1 MHSVLSLT
9 FPMNRITVSLAFGVA
24 CLGLAAGCAKK
35 ETTAAGPRAGSGQV
49 QVVEV
54 TPVTRRDLAET
65 LTVVG
70 SFEAN
75 ESAQLRPEIAGLVQA
90 IYFEEGQ
97 VVKRGQLLMK
107 IDDAELRAQF
117 AQVEARFK
125 LAELNVAR
133 SENLSETRTI
143 PQSEV
148 DRARSE
154 YAAARA
160 ELEVLKLR
168 IEKTAL
174 KAPFDGV
181 IGSRTLSPGDYV
193 TSGSI
198 LTTINDLSRLKISF
212 QVPERYLG
220 KIRPGTVFTIHR
232 RNPES
237 VDQVKGEVYFV
248 NPVIERATRSTE
260 IKGYLDTPPP
270 ALKPGMFA
278 NVEIVLDVRR
288 GAMTV
293 PEGAILTV
301 TDGTQIIVVQES
313 KGDKIAAFIPVRVG
327 LRTHGLAE
335 ITTAEGALQEGQEV
349 VAAGVGGLILYP
361 GIKLSPRPLRAEFQ
375 QGNEAR

>member
-1 MHSVLSLT
+1 MNRPSVLFAIGAALVGLT
-9 FPMNRITVSLAFGVA
+9 
-24 CLGLAAGCAKK
+24 AGCAKK
-35 ETTAAGPRAGSGQV
+35 SSSQSAARPGPAQA

-54 TPVTRRDLAET
+54 APVVRHDLQET

-97 VVKRGQLLMK
+97 TVKQGDLLMK

-133 SENLSETRTI
+133 SESLSETRTI
-143 PQSEV
+143 PQSEY

-160 ELEVLKLR
+160 ELDVLKLR
-168 IEKTAL
+168 IEKTSL
-174 KAPFDGV
+174 RAPFDGV
-181 IGSRTLSPGDYV
+181 IGARTLSPGDYV

-198 LTTINDLSRLKISF
+198 LTTLNDLSRLKISF

-220 KIRPGTVFTIHR
+220 KVHAGTPFTIR
-232 RNPES
+232 TRQGGALAEIT
-237 VDQVKGEVYFV
+237 GEVYFV
-248 NPVIERATRSTE
+248 SPVIDRSTRSSE
-260 IKGYLDTPPP
+260 VKGYVARPP
-270 ALKPGMFA
+270 AMLKPGMFA

-288 GAMTV
+288 AALTV

-301 TDGTQIIVVQES
+301 SDGTQV
-313 KGDKIAAFIPVRVG
+313 IAVREAMGEPVAEFIPVQVG
-327 LRTHGLAE
+327 LRTRGLAE
-335 ITTAEGALQEGQEV
+335 ITVAGDALKEGDPV
-349 VAAGVGGLILYP
+349 VAAGVGALILYP
-361 GIKLSPRPLRAEFQ
+361 GIRLAPRPLRADFTL
-375 QGNEAR
+375 GDTGR

>member
-1 MHSVLSLT
+1 MNRPSVLCVIGAAL
-9 FPMNRITVSLAFGVA
+9 
-24 CLGLAAGCAKK
+24 LGLTAGCSRKSSPEA
-35 ETTAAGPRAGSGQV
+35 TARAGAAQA

-54 TPVTRRDLAET
+54 TPVIRRDLEET

-75 ESAQLRPEIAGLVQA
+75 ESAELRPEIAGLVQA

-97 VVKRGQLLMK
+97 TVKQGDLLMK

-133 SENLSETRTI
+133 SESLSETRTI
-143 PQSEV
+143 PQSEY

-160 ELEVLKLR
+160 ELDVLKLR
-168 IEKTAL
+168 IEKTSL
-174 KAPFDGV
+174 RAPFDGV
-181 IGSRTLSPGDYV
+181 IGARTLSPGDYV

-198 LTTINDLSRLKISF
+198 LTTLNDLSRLKISF

-220 KIRPGTVFTIHR
+220 KIRAGTTFAIRTRQAEAAGDIT
-232 RNPES
+232 
-237 VDQVKGEVYFV
+237 GEVYFV
-248 NPVIERATRSTE
+248 SPVIERTTRSSE
-260 IKGYLDTPPP
+260 VKGYVAKPP
-270 ALKPGMFA
+270 ASLKPGMFA

-288 GAMTV
+288 GTLTV

-301 TDGTQIIVVQES
+301 SNGTQVIAVREAQGEKVAEFVPVQ
-313 KGDKIAAFIPVRVG
+313 VG
-327 LRTHGLAE
+327 LRTRGLAE
-335 ITTAEGALQEGQEV
+335 ITVAGEALKEGQEV
-349 VAAGVGGLILYP
+349 VGAGVGALILYP
-361 GIKLSPRPLRAEFQ
+361 GIRLAPRPLRSGYI
-375 QGNEAR
+375 QGGQ

>member
-1 MHSVLSLT
+1 
-9 FPMNRITVSLAFGVA
+9 MNRITVSLAFGVA
-24 CLGLAAGCAKK
+24 FMGLAAGCAKK
-35 ETTAAGPRAGSGQV
+35 ESAAAGPRAAAGQL

-97 VVKRGQLLMK
+97 VVKQGQLLMK

-220 KIRPGTVFTIHR
+220 KIRPGTSFTIITR
-232 RNPES
+232 SAERQE
-237 VDQVKGEVYFV
+237 KITGEVYFV
-248 NPVIERATRSTE
+248 NSVIERTTRSSE
-260 IKGYLDTPPP
+260 IKGYLDNPPP
-270 ALKPGMFA
+270 ALKPGMYA
-278 NVEIVLDVRR
+278 NVEIVLEVRQ

-301 TDGTQIIVVQES
+301 TTGTQVIAVQEV
-313 KGDKIAAFIPVRVG
+313 KGEKIAAFVPVRVG
-327 LRTHGLAE
+327 LRTRGLAE
-335 ITTAEGALQEGQEV
+335 ITAADGALVEGQDV
-349 VAAGVGGLILYP
+349 VAAGVGALILYP
-361 GIKLSPRPLRAEFQ
+361 GIKLSPRPLRVEFQ
-375 QGNEAR
+375 QGGAAR

>member
-1 MHSVLSLT
+1 
-9 FPMNRITVSLAFGVA
+9 MNRITASLAFGVA
-24 CLGLAAGCAKK
+24 FMGLAAGCAKK
-35 ETTAAGPRAGSGQV
+35 EKATAGPRSAAGQV

-97 VVKRGQLLMK
+97 IVKQGQLLMK

-220 KIRPGTVFTIHR
+220 KIRPGTSFTIITR
-232 RNPES
+232 SADRQE
-237 VDQVKGEVYFV
+237 KITGEVYFV
-248 NPVIERATRSTE
+248 NSVIERTTRSSE
-260 IKGYLDTPPP
+260 IKGYLDNPPP

-278 NVEIVLDVRR
+278 NVEIVLEVRQ

-301 TDGTQIIVVQES
+301 TTGTQVIAVQDV
-313 KGDKIAAFIPVRVG
+313 KGEKIAAFVPVRVG
-327 LRTHGLAE
+327 LRTRGLAE
-335 ITTAEGALQEGQEV
+335 ITAADGALAEGQDV
-349 VAAGVGGLILYP
+349 VAAGVGALILYP
-361 GIKLSPRPLRAEFQ
+361 GIKLSPRPLRVEFQ
-375 QGNEAR
+375 QGGAAR